1 MLEFILAAWYNN
13 TGTMIGGGVLVGL
26 IAVGGVLGLTGK
38 KASAEEIGARYDAI
52 VLQDYA
58 IQYKEIGTGDED
70 VREAIN
76 DGDFMKE
83 RSWVVYA
90 DDDPTPGD
98 NLKERDNLKEHGYEF
113 AVYVESERD
122 DRSWMGIYFPS
133 EGNEVDCEVVDLI
146 EDEDQQEWFV
156 STDSSALRK
165 NMEDGEKISVPF
177 KSFQYSTSVMLTD
190 EAEIDEAMEGL
201 DDSQIFHISD
211 ECHDGISK
219 FTGTIMLG
227 GIESAVVVI
236 GTTVP
241 AVGWMLLAVLFSR
254 RRR

>member
-38 KASAEEIGARYDAI
+38 KASAEEIGDRYDAI

-90 DDDPTPGD
+90 DDGN
-98 NLKERDNLKEHGYEF
+98 NLEKHGYEF

-122 DRSWMGIYFPS
+122 DRSWMGIYFPL
-133 EGNEVDCEVVDLI
+133 EGNEVDCEVVDLV
-146 EDEDQQEWFV
+146 EDESFV

-165 NMEDGEKISVPF
+165 NMDGGKISVPF
-177 KSFQYSTSVMLTD
+177 KKSFQYSTSVMLTD

-236 GTTVP
+236 GITVP
-241 AVGWMLLAVLFSR
+241 AVGWLALAVVIKGR
-254 RRR
+254 RR